1 MTTYSNPTEYTNDF
15 RTQATILMDAYY
27 ELVKLQEVGED
38 FGYTENGKPGSKAFT
53 DDDFVAPSGQHDITA
68 ETFYTGMGTLGGL
81 GQAMTP
87 EVRRALNA
95 IRR

>member
-1 MTTYSNPTEYTNDF
+1 MTTYSNPTEYTNEF

-27 ELVKLQEVGED
+27 SLVKLLEIAED
-38 FGYTENGKPGSKAFT
+38 FGYTEHGAPGPKTFI
-53 DDDFVAPSGQHDITA
+53 DDNFVAPSGQHDITA
-68 ETFYTGMGTLGGL
+68 EAFYTGMGTLSTL
-81 GQAMTP
+81 GAAMTP